1 MAFWIDTHCHLDA
14 LEFAACGGPQR
25 VREEARA
32 AGVGRI
38 VIPAVDAG
46 NFAAVRELAHRT
58 GDGYALG
65 FHPLY
70 LPQGEVAEA
79 LERLDGHLREWQ
91 DDPHLVA
98 VGEIGLDAHDGRWN
112 DPAVRIRQ
120 EALLRGQLRLARRYG
135 LPVLLHTR
143 RAVDAVLRH
152 LRELPP
158 PGAIAHAFVGSLQQA
173 EALCAVGAVLGF
185 GGAMT
190 FERATRLRAQAATL
204 PLDSLVLETDAPDI
218 PPSWLYVPQE
228 VRRAGQVVPPNRPAE
243 IPRMGAVLADLRGM
257 PVEELCAAT
266 TANALRVL
274 PRLAVLGQNTEPP
287 AASAADLS
295 AGQPAP

>member
-112 DPAVRIRQ
+112 DPTVRTRQ

-228 VRRAGQVVPPNRPAE
+228 VRSAGQVVPPNRPAE
-243 IPRMGAVLADLRGM
+243 IPRMGAVL
-257 PVEELCAAT
+257 
-266 TANALRVL
+266 
-274 PRLAVLGQNTEPP
+274 GQNTEPP
-287 AASAADLS
+287 AASAASAADLS

>member
-79 LERLDGHLREWQ
+79 LERLDGSCASGRTTRIWSPWARSAWIILKKTCAR
-91 DDPHLVA
+91 
-98 VGEIGLDAHDGRWN
+98 AHWKS
-112 DPAVRIRQ
+112 ASS
-120 EALLRGQLRLARRYG
+120 Y
-135 LPVLLHTR
+135 
-143 RAVDAVLRH
+143 
-152 LRELPP
+152 
-158 PGAIAHAFVGSLQQA
+158 F
-173 EALCAVGAVLGF
+173 
-185 GGAMT
+185 
-190 FERATRLRAQAATL
+190 FE
-204 PLDSLVLETDAPDI
+204 S
-218 PPSWLYVPQE
+218 
-228 VRRAGQVVPPNRPAE
+228 N
-243 IPRMGAVLADLRGM
+243 
-257 PVEELCAAT
+257 
-266 TANALRVL
+266 
-274 PRLAVLGQNTEPP
+274 
-287 AASAADLS
+287 
-295 AGQPAP
+295 